1 MIPPRMSRPAK
12 VLLSGVLLVV
22 AALATAC
29 GTEKVSV
36 PSSEVSL
43 HEGAVLFNQR
53 CGGCHTF
60 AYAGTH
66 GSAQNVRTAQLNNGP
81 NFDIRCERP
90 VARVLYAIENG
101 GFSGVVMPQNIVLG
115 QQARDVAQF
124 VATYSGRKAPKVPG
138 VVPCEQV
145 SIGSLEA
152 ALATPTTATTTT
164 TPTTTTPTTTT
175 PTTTTPTSTNAAG
188 KSVFTSAG
196 CGGCHTF
203 AAAGASGTIGP
214 NLDTR
219 LRSDCATPASK
230 RIRGATLNKCIHTA
244 ITDPYAYLPSGYKA
258 GIMPN
263 SFGKTLTPAQLQ
275 ALVSFIQS
283 SAK

>member
-101 GFSGVVMPQNIVLG
+101 GFSGVVMPQNIVVG